1 MKTEQNDILKKLEPF
16 KKNDSFKVPEG
27 YFDSLSSRVQQK
39 IQAESHPKKSI
50 LVTFKPWIA
59 VAAVLIIGLIL
70 IKVGF
75 EHTPNQPL
83 VKINDTNE
91 QFADPVLTELS
102 DTELMEYIAMDE
114 SIVIEQKERDLTMG
128 LNPEELESLVLF

>member
-1 MKTEQNDILKKLEPF
+1 MNSEYKDILKKLEPF
-16 KKNDSFKVPEG
+16 KSNDSFKVPEG

-39 IQAESHPKKSI
+39 IQAQSHPKRSL
-50 LVTFKPWIA
+50 LVIFKPWIA

-75 EHTPNQPL
+75 DHTTNQPIANL
-83 VKINDTNE
+83 NNPNE
-91 QFADPVLTELS
+91 QYSDPVLVELS

-114 SIVIEQKERDLTMG
+114 SITIEQTEGDLTMG